1 MSKPKV
7 FRWAIAI
14 PLACLLGIALAF
26 GSWHLRNTDFQAF
39 FQRAA
44 DPAGANATAAGG
56 GHSGGSPIQAS
67 SATALPSLTQGAIV
81 NQEPQPSREELT
93 AILEQEKRNAANEL
107 LTSYILSN
115 EEVAKLNQ
123 TPSERPPDHPLVEA
137 LINRPNRMRDASLG
151 DQALGMPRFTPLSAG
166 NELGVLQALTDMA
179 RRGRLDGYPEDV
191 LRRAGEVFNSPAFD
205 SVRADANA
213 ASNLTAEQI
222 SRLLEASKDLQ
233 RDLERRR

>member
-26 GSWHLRNTDFQAF
+26 GSWHLRDTDFRAF

-44 DPAGANATAAGG
+44 GPAGANATAEGG
-56 GHSGGSPIQAS
+56 GHSGGSLVQAS

-137 LINRPNRMRDASLG
+137 LINKPNRMRDASLG
-151 DQALGMPRFTPLSAG
+151 DQAPLSAG